1 MTVEIQRAELLTDL
15 FGHWPDF
22 HDADLLSLQLTASE
36 EAILEAE
43 FEVAEMS
50 DEVDEEGY
58 FRDRQRARTRL
69 RFTRVARTRL
79 LDFYDRN
86 ILSELLIDPAG
97 DLFAEAIGPNTPE
110 SRRRFRVHWR
120 SAVGCEGDFLC
131 DGIEVLAASPVV
143 RAT

>member
-22 HDADLLSLQLTASE
+22 HDADLLSLQLTASK

-50 DEVDEEGY
+50 DEVDGGGY

-69 RFTRVARTRL
+69 RFTRVARARL
-79 LDFYDRN
+79 LDFYDQN
-86 ILSELLIDPAG
+86 VLSELSIGPAG
-97 DLFAEAIGPNTPE
+97 DVYAEAIGPNTPQ
-110 SRRRFRVHWR
+110 SRRRYRVRWQ

-131 DGIEVLAASPVV
+131 DGIEVLEASPVV